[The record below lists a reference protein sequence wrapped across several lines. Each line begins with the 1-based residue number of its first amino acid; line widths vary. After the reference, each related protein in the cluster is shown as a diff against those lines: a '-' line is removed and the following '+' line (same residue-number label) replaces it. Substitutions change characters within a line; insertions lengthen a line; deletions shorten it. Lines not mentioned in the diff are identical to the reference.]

1 MRNRLL
7 EHLERLLYFS
17 AGEMYS
23 TMTAKNNHRFWLH
36 SEYLFRHRSYI
47 PCLVLLVVAIL
58 LGGCDSSGGNET
70 VSLGTMRAQVD
81 GDSWQA
87 TDVTAELLVAS
98 VGEGLSILATSSN
111 LSIIQLVVEDSDI
124 TSGTY
129 EVSSVHSIANH
140 NIAKYCGP
148 ETGTAGCA
156 SEVAE
161 AHSGK
166 ITIERIDNE
175 SVKGRF
181 EFETDRVTVTDGKF
195 NLPVEVK

>member
-17 AGEMYS
+17 VGEMYS
-23 TMTAKNNHRFWLH
+23 TMTAKSNHRFWLH

-81 GDSWQA
+81 GDSWQSSG
-87 TDVTAELLVAS
+87 TTAELLEAS
-98 VGEGLSILATSSN
+98 VGEGLGITASN
-111 LSIIQLVVEDSDI
+111 PEDPSVIQLAVEDSDI
-124 TSGTY
+124 TPGTY
-129 EVSSVHSIANH
+129 EVSSTQNV
-140 NIAKYCGP
+140 AKYCGP
-148 ETGTAGCA
+148 ETGTAGCG
-156 SEVAE
+156 SEIAE

-166 ITIERIDNE
+166 ITIESIDNE
-175 SVKGRF
+175 SVEGRF
-181 EFETDRVTVTDGKF
+181 EFETNRVTVSDGKF